1 MCGLHVSPGMAV
13 LPVCIAKS
21 TNLTRGLTRI
31 KLTQTSHVV
40 ESHFYQNNYH
50 IIMIISLSLSGMF
63 HIWAYMPIMHIK
75 YEIQYV

>member
-1 MCGLHVSPGMAV
+1 MCGLHVSPGVAV

-21 TNLTRGLTRI
+21 TNLTRGLTR
-31 KLTQTSHVV
+31 TQVNPDKPCCRV
-40 ESHFYQNNYH
+40 YQNNYH
-50 IIMIISLSLSGMF
+50 MIISLSGMF